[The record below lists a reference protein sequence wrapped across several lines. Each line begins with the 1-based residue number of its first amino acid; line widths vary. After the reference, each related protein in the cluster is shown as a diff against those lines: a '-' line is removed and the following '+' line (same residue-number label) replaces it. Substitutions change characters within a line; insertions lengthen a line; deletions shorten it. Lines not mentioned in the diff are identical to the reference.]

1 MQLHIIYTE
10 AGMLLSKRSYA
21 SWRDIQ
27 DEYQSYKASLGPWG
41 QDEVAEYLT
50 AEYSDL
56 SPSAQEQIA
65 TLLSTSNE
73 TIELTFHRSRPA
85 A

>member
-10 AGMLLSKRSYA
+10 TGMLLSKRHYA
-21 SWRDIQ
+21 SWRNIQ
-27 DEYQSYKASLGPWG
+27 GEYQGFKTSLGPWEEG
-41 QDEVAEYLT
+41 EVAEYL
-50 AEYSDL
+50 ASSYSNL

-65 TLLSTSNE
+65 ALLSTSNE
-73 TIELTFHRSRPA
+73 AIELTFRWQRPA